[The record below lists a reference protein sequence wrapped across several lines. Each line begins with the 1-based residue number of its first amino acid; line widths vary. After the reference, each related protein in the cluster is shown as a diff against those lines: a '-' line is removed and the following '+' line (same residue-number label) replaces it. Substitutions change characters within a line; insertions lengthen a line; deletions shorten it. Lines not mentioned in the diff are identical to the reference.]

1 MHSALD
7 GDIKNFFKANLS
19 QLVDQI
25 DVDHREL
32 LPKKSEVFTF
42 QVLKDSS
49 GNAVKNEAVHNVMH
63 RFIRKAKS
71 AGFNKMLILGA
82 FGHGKTEQICVG
94 YALYRIAQDPN
105 LLIKLVHVSETE
117 SVKRC
122 RALRDYISKD
132 EDFRRLAPHVQAT
145 SIWGSQRFTVKR
157 DAMSKDG
164 TVEAYGILSTALG
177 GRANLIIFDD
187 PQDLKTAVLE
197 PTMRKKIEET
207 FKNVWLTRLTPG
219 NSEVVVLMNKW
230 HENDLANMIQ
240 SNPIWAWMEIAV
252 AEDLNHL
259 IYKDSFG
266 ETYELPLWTLFNKDD
281 LIDRLKSLGQRDFD
295 RGYRLVPYT
304 DADKTFSHFRQ
315 CCHFGITPKALIEN
329 EKNWIFIA
337 GIDFAGKKRPGTV
350 LVVLAINRFSGMKV
364 PVEVVCLRGSQELP
378 HYMVKFYQKYGVE
391 LFVAENNG
399 TQDALVDMLISTLGE
414 EKYRRFR
421 IKIEGFLTGSNK
433 ADPLVGLPSIE
444 KEFEN
449 NEWMFCFEQE
459 PKVGEVDANNAWMKL
474 YQEFLHHPFFET
486 TDIVMAL
493 WFARQGAVQ
502 LMRGSGG
509 PNIY

>member
-1 MHSALD
+1 MYSALD

-63 RFIRKAKS
+63 RFIRKAKA

-132 EDFRRLAPHVQAT
+132 EDFKRLAPHVQST

-315 CCHFGITPKALIEN
+315 CCHFGIAPKALIEN

-493 WFARQGAVQ
+493 WFSRQGAVQ

-509 PNIY
+509 PNVY